1 MLRRRAVRHARAWS
15 WALLVLS
22 GALLTPRVA
31 QGQPGVQSVLG
42 PSVLVLPIRP
52 LDFQSVLP
60 GIGKSIDP
68 REHGGILEFRGDPSR
83 QIRITLALP
92 PVIVTSG
99 GVFMPIT
106 YGTSDAILSTALN
119 PAIGTRF
126 DPNAARVA
134 CFNPSSGALFLFL
147 GGRVLPRPTQQR
159 GIYNGTVVANV
170 TYTGAPCP

>member
-1 MLRRRAVRHARAWS
+1 MVRAREWG
-15 WALLVLS
+15 
-22 GALLTPRVA
+22 GALLGVILALLLPHVA
-31 QGQPGVQSVLG
+31 QAQPGVQSVLG
-42 PSVLVLPIRP
+42 PSVLVLPIRS

-60 GIGKSIDP
+60 GIGKTIDP
-68 REHGGILEFRGDPSR
+68 RDHGGILEFRGDPSR

-92 PVIVTSG
+92 PVIVAAG

-119 PAIGTRF
+119 PTIGTRF

-134 CFNPSSGALFLFL
+134 CFNPSSGSLFLFL

-159 GIYNGTVVANV
+159 GLYHGIVVANV